1 MLKVQGMLALDYLL
15 GTSRGGSLP
24 PPPKMTVRKKKHLQL
39 LEEILLPMSTPPT
52 ALFVLA
58 RATCHKV
65 MMITKF
71 LKAHKITIVK
81 WPN

>member
-1 MLKVQGMLALDYLL
+1 
-15 GTSRGGSLP
+15 
-24 PPPKMTVRKKKHLQL
+24 MTMRKKMHQQL
-39 LEEILLPMSTPPT
+39 LEEMLLPMSTPPT

-81 WPN
+81 WPH

>member
-1 MLKVQGMLALDYLL
+1 MLALDYLL

>member
-1 MLKVQGMLALDYLL
+1 MEALDHLL

-24 PPPKMTVRKKKHLQL
+24 PPPKMTMRKKKHLQL
-39 LEEILLPMSTPPT
+39 LEEMLLPMSTPPT

>member
-1 MLKVQGMLALDYLL
+1 MRVLKVQGMEALDHLL

-24 PPPKMTVRKKKHLQL
+24 PPPKMTMRKKKHLQL
-39 LEEILLPMSTPPT
+39 LEEMLLPMSTPPT

-71 LKAHKITIVK
+71 LKITIVK
-81 WPN
+81 WPE

>member
-1 MLKVQGMLALDYLL
+1 MLALDYLL

-71 LKAHKITIVK
+71 LKSHKITIVK

>member
-1 MLKVQGMLALDYLL
+1 MEALDHLL

-24 PPPKMTVRKKKHLQL
+24 PPPQMTMRKKKHLQL
-39 LEEILLPMSTPPT
+39 LEEMLLPMSTPPT

-81 WPN
+81 

>member
-1 MLKVQGMLALDYLL
+1 MLALDYLL

-81 WPN
+81 WPK